1 MKLAAGMWVAVIDG
15 ARGLILVNEGTAL
28 EPKLAVRQSYHQD
41 NPPTHEQGR
50 AKPPRAFDA
59 NGTHRSAL
67 ETPDLH
73 QRAEDEFVA
82 GIVADLEKAAVADAF
97 DKIVI
102 VAPPVALG
110 TIRKAFGNALKPKIV
125 KEISADYVK
134 KPVTDIAAAVQKAL
148 EG

>member
-1 MKLAAGMWVAVIDG
+1 MKLATGMWVAVLDG
-15 ARGLILVNEGTAL
+15 ARGLILVNEGSAL
-28 EPKLAVRQSYHQD
+28 EPKLSVKQSYSQD

-50 AKPPRAFDA
+50 DKPPRAFDS
-59 NGTHRSAL
+59 NGTHRSAM
-67 ETPDLH
+67 EAPDLH
-73 QRAEDEFVA
+73 QKAEDRFVA
-82 GIVADLEKAAVADAF
+82 GVMADLEKAAVADAF

-110 TIRKAFGNALKPKIV
+110 TIRKAFGSALKPKIV

-134 KPVTDIAAAVQKAL
+134 KPVTDIAAAVQEAL